1 MAYKAAV
8 KRKRKAAVKRQVECR
23 KQKALKQQER
33 AQKNAKY
40 KARYAAKNNTTY
52 NAGARTKG
60 AEGRKL
66 KEIAD
71 RAANIVQPWLTAQL
85 DLRDARGVF
94 CLLTSLNKK
103 RTIF

>member
-8 KRKRKAAVKRQVECR
+8 KRKRKALEQAEYR
-23 KQKALKQQER
+23 KQKVLKQQER
-33 AQKNAKY
+33 AQKNAEY
-40 KARYAAKNNTTY
+40 KSRRAAKNNTTY